1 MNYLSMSFWAEILLR
16 DGAIFSKAHKMI
28 KKFWGQLSVKEAKLY
43 AFIYDI
49 YKLNVLF
56 DTIYSR

>member
-1 MNYLSMSFWAEILLR
+1 MSFWAEILLR

-28 KKFWGQLSVKEAKLY
+28 KKFRGQLSVKEAKLY